1 MKPENLLL
9 DPIMQYG
16 FAGMCAVLLMILV
29 WLIRNLIKLLEKT
42 NQIIS
47 ANTQAICQVDQ
58 HSLEALKLMRDTHDK
73 IIARPCVARKERE
86 S

>member
-1 MKPENLLL
+1 MKPENFLM

-58 HSLEALKLMRDTHDK
+58 HSLEALKILRDTHDK

>member
-1 MKPENLLL
+1 MKPDSFLM
-9 DPIMQYG
+9 DPILQYG

-29 WLIRNLIKLLEKT
+29 WLIRNLIKLLETT

-58 HSLEALKLMRDTHDK
+58 HSREVLELLKDTHNR
-73 IIARPCVARKERE
+73 ILASPCIVKKGRDR
-86 S
+86 

>member
-1 MKPENLLL
+1 
-9 DPIMQYG
+9 MQYG